1 MADDK
6 RPFSDALAQRVIDE
20 QVKEIDRLRA
30 LVQALRS
37 GDETASAR
45 LLAQTQREADSLS
58 AMIIEWVDGGV
69 ALGTDW
75 KHGLSN
81 AIKLRL
87 DRLRKTK

>member
-1 MADDK
+1 MTE
-6 RPFSDALAQRVIDE
+6 IDE
-20 QVKEIDRLRA
+20 LRA
-30 LVQALRS
+30 ELAKVKGERDEARDDVQKLFDAM
-37 GDETASAR
+37 DETASAR

-81 AIKLRL
+81 VIKLRL
-87 DRLRKTK
+87 ERLRKTK